1 MPYEKSYTDNG
12 HELIDYSRSKQ
23 SADNRYGKLGER
35 DVGSP
40 MLDAMRQVDARPE
53 DLFERSFEVRST
65 RETSEFHRG
74 EHDHQRRLR
83 AKRTIVRT
91 ANAKFDDL
99 TISMSA

>member
-1 MPYEKSYTDNG
+1 MILILADYL
-12 HELIDYSRSKQ
+12 LIDYSRSKQ

-83 AKRTIVRT
+83 AKRIIVRT